1 MTRRFAA
8 VLVALVVLA
17 SGSSSHLFA
26 HDGHD
31 HKVMGTVTMAMADHL
46 MLKDTEGK
54 DITIQVTKD
63 TKIKARQ
70 AMKVEDIKVGTR
82 VVVTAVTEK
91 DKTTAKEIQ
100 VGVSAAATK

>member
-8 VLVALVVLA
+8 VLVALGVLA
-17 SGSSSHLFA
+17 SGSSSRLFA